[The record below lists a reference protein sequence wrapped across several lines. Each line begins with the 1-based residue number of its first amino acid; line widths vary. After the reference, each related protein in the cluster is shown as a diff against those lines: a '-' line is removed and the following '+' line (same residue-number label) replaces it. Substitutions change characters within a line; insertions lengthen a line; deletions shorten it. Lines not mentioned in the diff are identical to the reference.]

1 MKIWRAAFFMLL
13 GVNLLAIIAIVI
25 LINTPASGHSAY
37 EAEPRPPVEG
47 NSLIV
52 RTTKTDFEGI
62 ANTYIKQAMTGQPIP
77 LNLSVNNDVSLSTEL
92 DVFSMTLPIL
102 LRFEP
107 HVQEDGNLLLKQ
119 KSVEVGMLDIPPESA
134 LKLLRDS
141 VELPEFMEVTPNEET
156 VLLRLTDIPLEDG
169 ITVEAESFNLEEDD
183 IRLKVTVQ
191 Q

>member
-1 MKIWRAAFFMLL
+1 MKVWRTAFFMLL
-13 GVNLLAIIAIVI
+13 ALNVLAIIGIVI

-37 EAEPRPPVEG
+37 EPEARPPVEG

-62 ANTYIKQAMTGQPIP
+62 ANTYIQQAMDDQPIP
-77 LNLSVNNDVSLSTEL
+77 LQLSVNSDVSLSTQI

-102 LRFEP
+102 MKFDP
-107 HVQEDGNLLLKQ
+107 FVQEDGNLLLEQ

-141 VELPEFMEVTPNEET
+141 VDLPEFMEVTPKEET
-156 VLLRLTDIPLEDG
+156 VLLRLTEIPLEDG

-191 Q
+191 P